1 MPHLIVVTEGVNK
14 EPVTITIGNEG
25 IIGREKS
32 NNIYIDDPRAS
43 RQHAKITKEPDD
55 SYLLVDM
62 GSRNG
67 MIVNGEKVSRRKL
80 IDKDLIVIGRTTL
93 TYSVAVGPRCP
104 SGDLL
109 PTITRSIESTAS
121 NSESASVQ
129 APVQPSAPAETLKI
143 TSDDPSRLG
152 GTSDKTIT
160 AEPAK
165 LGSDALKKAIQDVAA
180 ANSDDKTA
188 TGSKKTTPVSS
199 PGAVP
204 AGSGIPKSMQV
215 IKTTPS
221 GGTATDEEPSL
232 GKRIVVFLAFLIFF
246 VTILLFAKEI
256 TKKLLSKAEKP
267 QPTPNIS
274 FPEKIRDK

>member
-1 MPHLIVVTEGVNK
+1 MPHLIIVTEGSDK
-14 EPVTITIGNEG
+14 EPVTITLGNEG
-25 IIGREKS
+25 VIGREKS

-43 RQHAKITKEPDD
+43 RQHAKITREPDG
-55 SYLLVDM
+55 SFLLVDM

-67 MIVNGEKVSRRKL
+67 MIVNSEKVSRRKL
-80 IDKDLIVIGRTTL
+80 IDKDRIVVGRTTL
-93 TYSVAVGPRCP
+93 TY
-104 SGDLL
+104 
-109 PTITRSIESTAS
+109 
-121 NSESASVQ
+121 NESAAAPAQ
-129 APVQPSAPAETLKI
+129 ASIQPAAPAETMKM
-143 TSDDPSRLG
+143 TSD
-152 GTSDKTIT
+152 DKTIT